1 MQTGT
6 ENGAGIE
13 TGTGTKTVT
22 GSGHVTG
29 TGYGLWYCL
38 CLVLPLVLPVNFP
51 ALLLRLLLV
60 ANKGILN
67 YTSSWISRLI
77 KCAEPH
83 KQSGDP
89 LPIPSPVSLPVPP
102 PLHCDPLRRFVF
114 ENISHYFH
122 VSFAA

>member
-6 ENGAGIE
+6 ENVAGIE
-13 TGTGTKTVT
+13 TGTRSGTGTKKVI
-22 GSGHVTG
+22 GSGNVTG

-38 CLVLPLVLPVNFP
+38 CLVLA
-51 ALLLRLLLV
+51 ALQPRLLLV

-83 KQSGDP
+83 KQSSDP
-89 LPIPSPVSLPVPP
+89 LPIPSPVSVPGS
-102 PLHCDPLRRFVF
+102 PLFIAIR
-114 ENISHYFH
+114 
-122 VSFAA
+122 